1 MATLALI
8 TQLIFG
14 VATSVTQCCKEAGY
28 ADGFVND
35 RFQHHVLVKGRTMS
49 EQNKIVIGVVGL
61 GSMGLGMATTLT
73 SKGFKTLGYDLSAE
87 RLQLAGKSGVIPSEN
102 LGDLFKASDFLVF
115 SLPTA
120 RDVES
125 VVNEYGQLLGGE
137 RQNRV
142 IIVDTSTSEP
152 DVSRQLAVKLD
163 KMGHGFLDAP
173 VSGGPAGAA
182 SGALTM
188 MIGGTD
194 ADLALA
200 RPVIEALSA
209 KALHVGPSGAGNV
222 AKLVNNMLAA
232 AHMITTGE
240 GLKIA
245 LAAGISPESAL
256 RVLNAA
262 SGKSM
267 ISEVHFPTW
276 VMNERFDS
284 GFSMGLMRKD
294 VRLAQAMAEKNN
306 VENPLTAMVAKLWA
320 GSEHLKDGDD
330 FTRMGAY
337 QPKTEQ

>member
-1 MATLALI
+1 
-8 TQLIFG
+8 
-14 VATSVTQCCKEAGY
+14 
-28 ADGFVND
+28 
-35 RFQHHVLVKGRTMS
+35 MS
-49 EQNKIVIGVVGL
+49 EQNKIIVGVVGL
-61 GSMGLGMATTLT
+61 GSMGLGMAATLA
-73 SKGFKTLGYDLSAE
+73 SKGFETLGFDLSAE
-87 RLQLAGKSGVIPSEN
+87 RLEFSAKAGVTAIKDLS
-102 LGDLFKASDFLVF
+102 DLFRKSDFLVF

-120 RDVES
+120 RDVEN
-125 VVNEYGQLLGGE
+125 VVNDYGHLLGAE

-152 DVSRQLAVKLD
+152 DVSRQLAAKLD

-222 AKLVNNMLAA
+222 AKLINNMLAA

-256 RVLNAA
+256 RVINAA

-276 VMNERFDS
+276 VMNDRFDS

-294 VRLAQAMAEKNN
+294 VRLAQALAEKNN

-320 GSEHLKDGDD
+320 CSEHLKDTDD

-337 QPKTEQ
+337 QSDTAK

>member
-1 MATLALI
+1 
-8 TQLIFG
+8 
-14 VATSVTQCCKEAGY
+14 
-28 ADGFVND
+28 
-35 RFQHHVLVKGRTMS
+35 MS
-49 EQNKIVIGVVGL
+49 EQNKIIVGVVGL
-61 GSMGLGMATTLT
+61 GSMGLGMAGTLA
-73 SKGFKTLGYDLSAE
+73 SKGFETLGFDLSVE
-87 RLQLAGKSGVIPSEN
+87 RLELSRKSGVNPHNDLSV
-102 LGDLFKASDFLVF
+102 LFKKADFLVF

-120 RDVES
+120 RDVEN
-125 VVNEYGQLLGGE
+125 VVNEYGQFLGAE

-152 DVSRQLAVKLD
+152 DVSRQLAAKLD

-188 MIGGTD
+188 MIGGPD

-232 AHMITTGE
+232 AHMVTTSE

-276 VMNERFDS
+276 VMNDRFDS

-320 GSEHLKDGDD
+320 GSEHLKDTDD

-337 QPKTEQ
+337 QPDTAK